1 MKKLLLIF
9 CSVLIFSAF
18 LKNTLAFKNDIAVN
32 FNEVNWENDID
43 LAFNLASISNKI
55 IMVEFMADW
64 CPPCKKMD
72 SETFS
77 NERVIKKLNEFI
89 LVKINVDTQQ
99 DIAEEYNGNAKK
111 YGGIGIPNI
120 LFLDKE
126 KNILH
131 RIVGFHNPSQLISVM
146 DSVLTK

>member
-1 MKKLLLIF
+1 MKKLFLIF
-9 CSVLIFSAF
+9 CTVLIFSVF
-18 LKNTLAFKNDIAVN
+18 FKNTLAFKNDIAVN
-32 FNEVNWENDID
+32 FNEVYWNNDIN
-43 LAFNLASISNKI
+43 LALNLASVSNKI

-77 NERVIKKLNEFI
+77 DKSVIKKLNEFI
-89 LVKINVDTQQ
+89 LVKINVDKQQ

-126 KNILH
+126 KNIIH
-131 RIVGFHNPSQLISVM
+131 RIIGFHNPSELIAVM